1 MTMKRALQLILAVSL
16 AGVAFSGTLVYK
28 ELVLRDCG
36 LCTAFN
42 KSGTIFGLPVCV
54 YGLVMYLLVACIA
67 VLGLRSK
74 R

>member
-1 MTMKRALQLILAVSL
+1 MSMKRALQLILAVSL
-16 AGVAFSGTLVYK
+16 VGVAFSGTLTYK

-54 YGLVMYLLVACIA
+54 YGLVMYLLVASIA
-67 VLGLRSK
+67 GWGLRS
-74 R
+74 RR